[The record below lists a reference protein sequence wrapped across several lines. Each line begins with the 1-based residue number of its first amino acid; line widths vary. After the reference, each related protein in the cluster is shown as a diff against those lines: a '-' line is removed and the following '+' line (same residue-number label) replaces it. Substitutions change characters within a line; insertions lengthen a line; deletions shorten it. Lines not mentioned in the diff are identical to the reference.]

1 MITSTTEEYKWS
13 TLCNNKSWVNQ
24 PLQRGNFGFPFFFC
38 INNSMVQ
45 INALSRQPTELDY
58 ADPTKFKFSINKLPK
73 VEFFTTSCNL
83 PGINLGE
90 AIFPTPLKQIAV
102 MGDDLTFDNL
112 EIGFLVDAKL
122 ENYIE
127 LHNWLLGLGFPKSR
141 TQFSSFKNA
150 NTDAF
155 PTQAGSTGSATS
167 PGTPSGVQ
175 SMFGDATLTIMS
187 AKNNPVVEVR
197 FQDVYP
203 VSIGALAFDQQEGD
217 ITYLTS
223 TATFQYK
230 LYEIFTL

>member
-1 MITSTTEEYKWS
+1 
-13 TLCNNKSWVNQ
+13 
-24 PLQRGNFGFPFFFC
+24 
-38 INNSMVQ
+38 MV
-45 INALSRQPTELDY
+45 
-58 ADPTKFKFSINKLPK
+58 
-73 VEFFTTSCNL
+73 
-83 PGINLGE
+83 GI
-90 AIFPTPLKQIAV
+90 
-102 MGDDLTFDNL
+102 
-112 EIGFLVDAKL
+112 
-122 ENYIE
+122 
-127 LHNWLLGLGFPKSR
+127 GFPKSR
-141 TQFSSFKNA
+141 TEFSSFKNA

-155 PTQAGSTGSATS
+155 PTQAGNTGSATS
-167 PGTPSGVQ
+167 PGTPSGGQ